1 MTPLGSCRNGSLHRV
16 RRMML
21 LAAALF
27 SLALPCAS
35 FAQQQ
40 ALPKPTGKRPLSWR
54 IKTFEAPDRSKW
66 QKPAEVIKALGL
78 KPGMTVADIGAGS
91 GYFTRRFARAVG
103 PSGKVYAVD
112 ISKDILDYLKKQ
124 SDKEG
129 LHNIVTVLGKPDDPM
144 LPARALD
151 VAFFAATTHH
161 IGHRTSF
168 FKKVY
173 AALKPNGQMAVIDF
187 PPEAH
192 ANGWCPHQPSELIP
206 SWEIIR
212 EAEDAGF
219 KLDRTYNFIPRQY
232 FIVLDKGEATWH
244 ELAGFGET
252 YDSERLAL
260 GLEIERLAA
269 LRF

>member
-1 MTPLGSCRNGSLHRV
+1 MTTPGSCSNSVLHRA

-21 LAAALF
+21 VAAALF

-40 ALPKPTGKRPLSWR
+40 TLPKPTGKRPLSSR
-54 IKTFEAPDRSKW
+54 IKIFEASDRSKW

-112 ISKDILDYLKKQ
+112 ISKDILNYLKKR

-129 LHNIVTVLGKPDDPM
+129 LRDIVTVLGKPDDPM
-144 LPARALD
+144 LPAGALD

-161 IGHRTSF
+161 IAHRTSF
-168 FKKVY
+168 FEKVY
-173 AALKPNGQMAVIDF
+173 TALKPNGRMAVIDF

-192 ANGWCPHQPSELIP
+192 ANGWCPHQPAELIP

-232 FIVLDKGEATWH
+232 FIVLDKGEPTWH
-244 ELAGFGET
+244 ELAGTGKAHHP
-252 YDSERLAL
+252 ERLAL
-260 GLEIERLAA
+260 GVEIERLAA